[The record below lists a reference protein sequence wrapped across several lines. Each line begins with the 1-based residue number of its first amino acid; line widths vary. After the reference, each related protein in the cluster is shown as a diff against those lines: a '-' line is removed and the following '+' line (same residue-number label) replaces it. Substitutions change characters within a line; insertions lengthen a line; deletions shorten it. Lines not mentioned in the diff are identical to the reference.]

1 MIAAS
6 DVHVL
11 ARDVAGVRS
20 TRAIV
25 DLDAIAANVR
35 ALRCL
40 LPPHARLMAVVK
52 ADAYGHG
59 APWVARAALAAG
71 ASDLGVASV
80 DEGRI
85 LRQHG
90 IVAPTVLLGAI
101 DASEALAAC
110 EAGLHIT
117 VGEETLLDAVQIAAR
132 ETRQRPVAIHV
143 KVDTGLSRYGASPE
157 LAVALA
163 SRIVADDNMRLAGIS
178 THFASADQPGE
189 PFTAEQLRRFEET
202 LSRFRGAGI
211 EMPLVHAAN
220 SAGILTNQG
229 TTYDMARAGIAL
241 YGVRPSA
248 DVALA
253 PGMRSAMRLESRVA
267 RILPLREGD
276 TVGYNRTFRASSST
290 VGALVPIGYADGYR
304 RALSGKGWVGIGGR
318 LCHVLGR
325 VSMDQ
330 IVVEVPEGAH
340 VKVGDTVHVMNDD
353 PGTGAP
359 GVEEIAALCGT
370 NAYEILVGIG
380 QRVPRIFVESGEV
393 VDRRVPGGDSLA
405 PVMG

>member
-1 MIAAS
+1 MIRAS
-6 DVHVL
+6 DVPVL
-11 ARDVAGVRS
+11 ARDVTGVRS

-59 APWVARAALAAG
+59 APWVARAALDAG
-71 ASDLGVASV
+71 ASDLGVATV
-80 DEGRI
+80 GEGRI

-101 DASEALAAC
+101 DPSEAVAAC
-110 EAGLHIT
+110 EAGLQIT
-117 VGEETLLDAVQIAAR
+117 VGEKTLLDAVQLAAR

-143 KVDTGLSRYGASPE
+143 KVDTGLSRYGASPD

-163 SRIVADDNMRLAGIS
+163 SRIVADDNVRLAGIS
-178 THFASADQPGE
+178 THFASADEPGE
-189 PFTAEQLRRFEET
+189 PFTTEQLWRFEET
-202 LSRFRGAGI
+202 LARVGAAGI
-211 EMPLVHAAN
+211 AKPSVHAAN

-229 TTYDMARAGIAL
+229 TSYDMARAGIAL
-241 YGVRPSA
+241 YGVRPSRE
-248 DVALA
+248 VALA
-253 PGMRSAMRLESRVA
+253 PGMRSVMRLESRVA

-304 RALSGKGWVGIGGR
+304 RALSGKGWVGIRGR
-318 LCHVLGR
+318 SCHVLGR

-330 IVVEVPEGAH
+330 IVVEVPAEAYVG
-340 VKVGDTVHVMNDD
+340 VGDVVHVMSDD
-353 PGTGAP
+353 PGTRAP
-359 GVEEIAALCGT
+359 GVEDIAALCGT
-370 NAYEILVGIG
+370 NAYEVLVGIS
-380 QRVPRIFVESGEV
+380 QRVPRIFVECGEV
-393 VDRRVPGGDSLA
+393 VDRRVPGGETPA
-405 PVMG
+405 PERG